1 MSYHDCG
8 PLRLASERFEA
19 GANGRIIAACR
30 CAAERP
36 TGHSGALSGDF
47 HHFVRTLASA
57 AERPLQWRLGAG
69 LALSFD
75 EARIL
80 QMIEAA
86 QCSDRC
92 RLQEVAARLLT
103 GEKLAECLRAT
114 QSLANAL
121 AARDCFATRRQQA
134 RVIRTSIY

>member
-1 MSYHDCG
+1 MGGSS
-8 PLRLASERFEA
+8 PPVAVR
-19 GANGRIIAACR
+19 
-30 CAAERP
+30 
-36 TGHSGALSGDF
+36 LSGRQAPR
-47 HHFVRTLASA
+47 VRCRALRTLASA

-69 LALSFD
+69 LSLSFD
-75 EARIL
+75 DARIL

-121 AARDCFATRRQQA
+121 AARDCFATDC
-134 RVIRTSIY
+134 